1 MICITSMALLLLILL
16 YLFASPSA
24 AEPLWYIC
32 GSGNFTRNSTYSS
45 NLNQLIFTLSSNALA
60 GALATGF
67 ATATIGI
74 VPDRVYGLTLCRG
87 DTDIAN
93 CRSCIS
99 TAISDTN
106 QLCSNKKE
114 ATIWYDLCQ
123 LSYSNQEIQYGPD
136 VNTSVQ
142 CLLANTQKV
151 SADRLQRFEILN
163 TELMGNLSELAVT
176 DTSRLFATGE
186 AALTAGD
193 NIYGLVQCTLDL
205 SVGDCRTCL
214 QQTVDFSKFY
224 LQGAGKGGRAL
235 GILCN
240 IRYELYKFYNGTPML
255 QLSSD
260 QSPSLP
266 LPTNASMPNVTHQ
279 QPSSPLPRNASMP
292 NVTHQ
297 QADLSHG
304 GRKIVIRRVA
314 IFLPVGILLLI
325 CTIIYLIWM
334 RKRRKKGTNRLQ
346 NDQMSLNQGTNLA
359 SKLEIKEN
367 GMEFSLIKFS
377 SIMEAT
383 YNFSSTNKL
392 GQGGFGSVYKG
403 YLPSGECMAVKRLD
417 EFSGQGLEEF
427 MNEIKLIAKL
437 QHQNLVKL
445 LGCCIEGN
453 EKLLVYEYMP
463 NKSLD
468 YHLFDQTRKEQ
479 LDWSKRFAIIDGIAQ
494 GLLYLHKYSRV
505 RIIHRDLKA
514 SNILLDLQM
523 NPKISDF
530 GLARIYASTTPTNT
544 NRIVGTY
551 GYMSPEYA
559 MEGFFSVKS
568 DVFSFGVLML
578 EIISGKRNTSFH
590 KSGKALNLLVYAWE
604 LWKNEKWLDFVD
616 PSLGEKIL
624 SNEVSKC
631 IIVALMCVQEKA
643 EDRPIMSEIITM
655 LGSENIILQDPKKP
669 AFFTGGNEGPS
680 EFSIYASKNEI
691 TLTILEGR

>member
-16 YLFASPSA
+16 SLFASPSA
-24 AEPLWYIC
+24 AEPLYYIC
-32 GSGNFTRNSTYSS
+32 SSGNFTRNSTYSS

-60 GALATGF
+60 DALATGF

-123 LSYSNQEIQYGPD
+123 LSYSNQEIQYGPN

-142 CLLANTQKV
+142 SLLVNTQNV
-151 SADRLQRFEILN
+151 SADQLQRFEILN
-163 TELMGNLSELAVT
+163 TELMGNLSELAVR

-186 AALTAGD
+186 AALTAAD

-205 SVGDCRTCL
+205 SVGDCRACL
-214 QQTVDFSKFY
+214 QQTVDFSKIY
-224 LQGAGKGGRAL
+224 LQGVKGGRAL

-279 QPSSPLPRNASMP
+279 Q
-292 NVTHQ
+292 
-297 QADLSHG
+297 ADLSHG

-314 IFLPVGILLLI
+314 IYLPVGILLLI

-334 RKRRKKGTNRLQ
+334 RKRRRKDRLQ

-383 YNFSSTNKL
+383 DNFSSTNKL

-403 YLPSGECMAVKRLD
+403 YLPSGESMAVKRLD

-530 GLARIYASTTPTNT
+530 GLARIHASTTPTNT

-604 LWKNEKWLDFVD
+604 LWKNGKWMDFVD

-643 EDRPIMSEIITM
+643 ADRPIMSEIITM

-680 EFSIYASKNEI
+680 EFSIYASQNEI